1 MFDKIKR
8 ALLGSALNNEAISGE
23 KYSVL
28 WGLPILSSDAISSV
42 AYAVPEM
49 LIVLIPA
56 IGLASYHY
64 AVGIA
69 LCIIGLMMILVLS
82 YRQTIEHYP
91 NGGGSYIVAKD
102 NLGVYAGVT
111 AGSALAVDYI
121 MTVAV
126 SVSAGV
132 EQISSAF
139 VTLKPY
145 SVEICIVIV
154 LLLMVG
160 NLRGIRESSR
170 IFGIPTYLFIFSM
183 LLLIVTG
190 FIKVITGAPI
200 VHAQTPPGYYGVG
213 SISLFLLLRAFSNGC
228 TALTGV
234 EAVSN
239 AIPNCKEPV
248 RKTAKRILLLMGLS
262 ILVIL
267 GGLAF
272 LTNIYHPTPGEG
284 QPALIVQMADMIF
297 GRATVFNAAIF
308 YFISGSAFLIL
319 VLAANTAY
327 SDFPMLLS
335 VMAQDGF
342 MPRQFKT
349 RGERLVFS
357 NGIVFLTTIAL
368 LLIVVF
374 KANVTRL
381 IGLYAIGVFLSFTLS
396 QTGMFIRLLRTKEH
410 NWLPKALIN
419 GLGAL
424 VTATA
429 VIIIAITKFGEG
441 AWIVVIIIPLMV
453 FSLLK
458 VKKHYFAISKQLKLT
473 AEELKDFD
481 LEHKKYRNRVIV
493 PIDSVNRS
501 SVRSIRYART
511 ISDNVV
517 VFSVTIDHEAELKL
531 RETYAKLNTDIPLI
545 VKYSPYRKIVEPLLE
560 YIASEEYKYETGDII
575 TVLLARFEVKKWWH
589 RFLHNT
595 THFRITRNLLKHKHV
610 VVSTIPLQLNDDDD
624 ILHSEKYNPTN
635 EKPW

>member
-1 MFDKIKR
+1 MFRKLRR
-8 ALLGSALNNEAISGE
+8 ALIGTALNNEAISGE

-42 AYAVPEM
+42 AYAVSEI

-56 IGLASYHY
+56 IGFASYHY

-69 LCIIGLMMILVLS
+69 MCIIGLMMILVLS
-82 YRQTIEHYP
+82 YRQTIDHYP

-102 NLGVYAGVT
+102 NLGVYAGIT

-132 EQISSAF
+132 EQLASAF
-139 VTLKPY
+139 TVLRPY
-145 SVEICIVIV
+145 SVEICILMV
-154 LLLMVG
+154 LLLMLG

-170 IFGIPTYLFIFSM
+170 LFGVPTYLFIFSM
-183 LLLIVTG
+183 ILLIITG
-190 FIKVITGAPI
+190 FIKVMAGVPITQPA
-200 VHAQTPPGYYGVG
+200 TPAGYYGVG
-213 SISLFLLLRAFSNGC
+213 SVSLFLLLRAFSNGC

-248 RKTAKRILLLMGLS
+248 RKTAKKILLLMGLT
-262 ILVIL
+262 IFFIL

-272 LTNIYHPTPGEG
+272 LTYIYHPTPGEG

-297 GRATVFNAAIF
+297 GRSTLLSAAVF
-308 YFISGSAFLIL
+308 YFISGSVFLIL
-319 VLAANTAY
+319 ILAANTAY

-335 VMAQDGF
+335 VMAQDGY
-342 MPRQFKT
+342 MPRQFRT

-357 NGIVFLTTIAL
+357 NGIIFLTMVAL
-368 LLIVVF
+368 MLIVIF
-374 KANVTRL
+374 HANVTRL

-396 QTGMFIRLLRTKEH
+396 QTGMFIRLARTKEQ
-410 NWLPKALIN
+410 NWLSKAFIN

-429 VIIIAITKFGEG
+429 VVIIAITKFGEG

-473 AEELKDFD
+473 AEELENFD
-481 LEHKKYRNRVIV
+481 IECKKYRNRVIV
-493 PIDSVNRS
+493 PIDSINRS
-501 SVRSIRYART
+501 SVRSIRYAKT
-511 ISDNVV
+511 ISDNIV
-517 VFSVTIDHEAELKL
+517 VFSVVIDHESELKL
-531 RETYAKLNTDIPLI
+531 RETYEMLHTGIPLI
-545 VKYSPYRKIVEPLLE
+545 IKYSPYRKIVEPLLE
-560 YIASEEYKYETGDII
+560 YIASEEYKYAADDMI
-575 TVLLARFEVKKWWH
+575 TVLMAQFEVKKWWH
-589 RFLHNT
+589 HILHNK
-595 THFRITRNLLKHKHV
+595 THFRITRELLKHKHIV
-610 VVSTIPLQLNDDDD
+610 VATIPLQLRDDDE
-624 ILHSEKYNPTN
+624 IIHSEKYNGRKD
-635 EKPW
+635 KPW

>member
-1 MFDKIKR
+1 MFSKLKR
-8 ALLGSALNNEAISGE
+8 ALLGTALNNEAIDGE

-42 AYAVPEM
+42 AYAIPEM

-69 LCIIGLMMILVLS
+69 MCLIALMMILVMS
-82 YRQTIEHYP
+82 YRQTIDHYP

-102 NLGVYAGVT
+102 NLGVYAGIT

-132 EQISSAF
+132 EQLTSAF
-139 VTLKPY
+139 MVLRPY
-145 SVEICIVIV
+145 SVEICV
-154 LLLMVG
+154 LVVLFLMIG
-160 NLRGIRESSR
+160 NLRGIRESSK
-170 IFGIPTYLFIFSM
+170 IFGVPTYLFIFSM
-183 LLLIVTG
+183 LLMIITG
-190 FIKVITGAPI
+190 FVKVLVGVPVTQPAT
-200 VHAQTPPGYYGVG
+200 APGYYGAG
-213 SISLFLLLRAFSNGC
+213 SVSLFLLLRAFSNGC
-228 TALTGV
+228 TAVTGV

-248 RKTAKRILLLMGLS
+248 RKTAKSILLLMGVV
-262 ILVIL
+262 ILVML

-297 GRATVFNAAIF
+297 GRSTVFNAAAF
-308 YFISGSAFLIL
+308 YLISGSTFLIL
-319 VLAANTAY
+319 ILAANTAY

-335 VMAQDGF
+335 VMAQDSF
-342 MPRQFKT
+342 MPRQFRT

-357 NGIVFLTTIAL
+357 NGIVFLTLIAL
-368 LLIVVF
+368 MLIITF
-374 KANVTRL
+374 HANVTRL

-396 QTGMFIRLLRTKEH
+396 QTGMFIRLVRTKEK
-410 NWLPKALIN
+410 NWLPKAFIN

-429 VIIIAITKFGEG
+429 VIVIAITKFNEG
-441 AWIVVIIIPLMV
+441 AWIVVILIPLMV
-453 FSLLK
+453 FGLLK
-458 VKKHYFAISKQLKLT
+458 IKKHYFAISKQLKLT
-473 AEELKDFD
+473 AEELESSDI
-481 LEHKKYRNRVIV
+481 EHTKYRNRVIV

-501 SVRSIRYART
+501 SVRSIRYANT

-517 VFSVTIDHEAELKL
+517 VFSVAIDHEAEQKL
-531 RETYAKLNTDIPLI
+531 RETYELLHTDIPLVI
-545 VKYSPYRKIVEPLLE
+545 KYSPYRKIVEPLLE

-589 RFLHNT
+589 HLLHNQ
-595 THFRITRNLLKHKHV
+595 THLLITRKLLKHKHI
-610 VVSTIPLQLNDDDD
+610 VVSTIPLQLKDDEE
-624 ILHSEKYNPTN
+624 IIHSAKYNGRKD
-635 EKPW
+635 KPW